1 MPMGFYIAPDIF
13 QERMSALL
21 ETFNFVIFYTNDLI
35 IITSGSLRDDL
46 DKVKEV
52 MEQLQLSGLKCKIDK
67 CKFS

>member
-35 IITSGSLRDDL
+35 IITSGSFEEDL
-46 DKVKEV
+46 SKVKEV
-52 MEQLQLSGLKCKIDK
+52 MK
-67 CKFS
+67 